1 MEKLI
6 LEIQN
11 LSVNIKQRSLLK
23 IKKLQLYEKQIMGI
37 YSPNGSGKTTLLNLI
52 AGCSISKEFEVKG
65 NIINNTPVSYVFQ
78 KPVLIE
84 SRDVEKNIFMTLNSI
99 ENKEKKQDLCRKW
112 IQLLGLDS
120 ISKKKVKNLSGGER
134 QRFCIARAFASNQ
147 KLMLLDEPFA
157 SQDKNNA
164 AKIID
169 LLIHEKETKDFS
181 AIIVSHDLEKLKK
194 LCDFIITEK
203 DLNYDKDNFGA

>member
-23 IKKLQLYEKQIMGI
+23 IKGLQLYEKQIMGI

-52 AGCSISKEFEVKG
+52 AGCSISTEFEVKG

-84 SRDVEKNIFMTLNSI
+84 SRDVEKNIYMTLNSI
-99 ENKEKKQDLCRKW
+99 ENTEKKQDLCRKW

-134 QRFCIARAFASNQ
+134 QRVCIARAFASNQ

-164 AKIID
+164 AEIID

>member
-1 MEKLI
+1 MDSVLYCSGITKTYGKKI
-6 LEIQN
+6 ALEDVN
-11 LSVNIKQRSLLK
+11 LDVPKGSIVGLL
-23 IKKLQLYEKQIMGI
+23 G
-37 YSPNGSGKTTLLNLI
+37 PNGSGKTTLLNLI

-99 ENKEKKQDLCRKW
+99 EIKEKKQDLCRKW
-112 IQLLGLDS
+112 IQILGLDS
-120 ISKKKVKNLSGGER
+120 ISNKKVKNLSGGER
-134 QRFCIARAFASNQ
+134 QRICIARAFASNQ

-164 AKIID
+164 AIIID